1 MAEIQTRADA
11 SGEVNDVRTV
21 AHTWI
26 PMVDGTRLSAKL
38 WLPDPGKD
46 YYQGLRFDWS
56 DSVWSLE
63 AGGHSYF
70 GQWFP
75 RYDPK
80 AHGSITGP
88 VEDYAPLHYDE
99 AKPVETFVKIGGHA
113 KEDGRPAVSLRQPRS
128 FSSTGGGRVF
138 RRMG

>member
-1 MAEIQTRADA
+1 MRSSKSEETMKVIGSKAVTAVLLLTLAGAASAAEPPATTPSAMISNGT
-11 SGEVNDVRTV
+11 VR
-21 AHTWI
+21 
-26 PMVDGTRLSAKL
+26 AKL
-38 WLPDPGKD
+38 WLPDPEKG

-56 DSVWSLE
+56 GSVWSLE

-88 VEDYAPLHYDE
+88 VED
-99 AKPVETFVKIGGHA
+99 
-113 KEDGRPAVSLRQPRS
+113 
-128 FSSTGGGRVF
+128 
-138 RRMG
+138 